1 MLEMKRRTFEV
12 QGLGGPEWA
21 GVLEVQQSARAALGT
36 WLGLPT
42 IPRAHPWGW
51 SEVPLQAC

>member
-21 GVLEVQQSARAALGT
+21 EVPEVQQSARAVLGA
-36 WLGLPT
+36 WLGLPYS
-42 IPRAHPWGW
+42 PESPSLGLA
-51 SEVPLQAC
+51 